1 LSQQIDTDTARFEL
15 FLQLGDNA
23 LILGHRLSEWSGDA
37 PVLEEDVALTNIAL
51 DLIGQARFW
60 LTAAGKTEGLGRS
73 EDDLA
78 YHRDAR
84 DWRNLHLVE
93 LTNGDFARTVLRQYF
108 FDSYH
113 LLLLEGL
120 AAGQDSEFS
129 GIAAKAVKEVRY
141 HLRHSRGWVIRL
153 GDGTEES
160 RARMQQA
167 LEDCAPCVPELFEAD
182 TCYLGLVAQK
192 IAPDIQLLK
201 SEWQRQTKQ
210 VLDEATLEMPEI
222 SHAMSGSRQ
231 GLHSEQLGY
240 LLAEMQFLQRA
251 YPGVS
256 W

>member
-1 LSQQIDTDTARFEL
+1 MDTDIARFEL
-15 FLQLGDNA
+15 LLQLGDNA

-60 LTAAGKTEGLGRS
+60 LTAAGKAEGLGRS

-78 YHRDAR
+78 YLRDAR
-84 DWRNLHLVE
+84 NWRNLHLAE
-93 LTNGDFARTVLRQYF
+93 LPNGDFAKTMLRQYF
-108 FDSYH
+108 FDTYH

-120 AAGQDSEFS
+120 AVGQDGEIA
-129 GIAAKAVKEVRY
+129 GIAGKAVREVRY

-153 GDGTEES
+153 GDGTEQS

-167 LEDCAPCVPELFEAD
+167 LEDCAPCVPELFETD
-182 TCYLGLVAQK
+182 DCYRHLVECR
-192 IAPDIQLLK
+192 IAPDVQALE
-201 SEWQRQTKQ
+201 SEWQRQTRQ

-222 SHAMSGSRQ
+222 GHAMSGGRQ
-231 GLHSEQLGY
+231 GLHSEELGY

-251 YPGVS
+251 YPGLS